1 MVDPTAIPIAT
12 LLVTAVALL
21 LNLISNTVTRLFTDV
36 DRARKINTEVKA
48 FREELKQAILTKDK
62 VKEKKLKKK
71 EKQMMELQMKV
82 TKDRMKPMLLFWI
95 PFIAVYYLLATFL
108 GGYDAIVALSP
119 IPINLYIINIGVPV
133 EIGGS
138 LVGYGF
144 SLFWWYLISSFA
156 FSAIIMKLL
165 KTSPS

>member
-1 MVDPTAIPIAT
+1 MMPVAT

-21 LNLISNTVTRLFTDV
+21 LSLTSNTITRLFTDV
-36 DRARKINTEVKA
+36 DRARRINTEVKA
-48 FREELKQAILTKDK
+48 FRDELKQAIQTKDK
-62 VKEKKLKKK
+62 AKEKKLKKR

-82 TKDRMKPMLLFWI
+82 TKERMKPMLLFWV

-108 GGYDAIVALSP
+108 GGYDAIVAVSP
-119 IPINLYIINIGVPV
+119 IPINLFIINIGVPIEV
-133 EIGGS
+133 SGS

-165 KTSPS
+165 RTSPS